1 MNKNNFVK
9 TMINKLIIIFSLII
23 LFSCDKQLNED
34 NQDVIDPDPFIR
46 ISSTENQRNLSG
58 VNDIYINIKNF
69 TRVWKIYLSI
79 INNPAVDNQD
89 RILLDTTSTIDQ
101 DIYQT
106 YWDTKLYPNGEYEL
120 YAELFDSSN
129 NRIFTTEFFNIIN
142 YKMINVKNNLE
153 SPVDYQINGVFGT
166 IFSNSFGLIE
176 VENFFNDIFLTSF
189 SSDIP
194 CGISLSNSFVIEP
207 DSSNIPIIINPDSS
221 IFFLKIQNSQ
231 ISYIDSVT
239 IKNDLL
245 HEKCNKISIPNDNRV
260 YSIGYFSLDN
270 GNETKIIAH
279 YGNTV
284 DTIDVDFY
292 DQLIRIDT
300 LIIN

>member
-1 MNKNNFVK
+1 
-9 TMINKLIIIFSLII
+9 MIDKSKIIFSFII
-23 LFSCDKQLNED
+23 LFSCSKQLNED
-34 NQDVIDPDPFIR
+34 SQDIIDPDPFIW
-46 ISSTENQRNLSG
+46 ISSIENQRNLSG
-58 VNDIYINIKNF
+58 IKNIYINIKNF
-69 TRVWKIYLSI
+69 PKVWKIYLSI
-79 INNPAVDNQD
+79 INKPAINNQN
-89 RILLDTTSTIDQ
+89 RILMDTTSTIDQ

-129 NRIFTTEFFNIIN
+129 NRIFTTEFFNINN

-153 SPVDYQINGVFGT
+153 SPVDYQINGALGT

-176 VENFFNDIFLTSF
+176 VENFFDDIILTSF
-189 SSDIP
+189 SAGMP
-194 CGISLSNSFVIEP
+194 CGISLSNSFVIKP

-221 IFFLKIQNSQ
+221 VFFLKIQNSQ
-231 ISYIDSVT
+231 ISYIDSFT
-239 IKNDLL
+239 IKNGLL
-245 HEKCNKISIPNDNRV
+245 NEQCNNISIPNDNRA

-284 DTIDVDFY
+284 DTIDVDFF
-292 DQLIRIDT
+292 DESIRIDT

>member
-1 MNKNNFVK
+1 
-9 TMINKLIIIFSLII
+9 MISKLIIIFSLIFF
-23 LFSCDKQLNED
+23 FSCGKKLNED

-46 ISSTENQRNLSG
+46 ISSIDNQRNLSG

-79 INNPAVDNQD
+79 INNPAFDNQN

-142 YKMINVKNNLE
+142 YKILNVKNNLE
-153 SPVDYQINGVFGT
+153 SPADYQINDVFGT
-166 IFSNSFGLIE
+166 VFSNSFVLIE
-176 VENFFNDIFLTSF
+176 VENFFNDLILTSF
-189 SSDIP
+189 SAGVP
-194 CGISLSNSFVIEP
+194 CGVSLNNSFIIKP
-207 DSSNIPIIINPDSS
+207 DSPNIPIIINPDSS
-221 IFFLKIQNSQ
+221 VFFLKIQNSQ
-231 ISYIDSVT
+231 NSYIDSVT
-239 IKNDLL
+239 IKNNFLY
-245 HEKCNKISIPNDNRV
+245 ERCNNISIPNDNQV
-260 YSIGYFSLDN
+260 YSIGYFSLN
-270 GNETKIIAH
+270 NENETKIIAN

-284 DTIDVDFY
+284 DTIDVDFFN
-292 DQLIRIDT
+292 QLIRIDT
-300 LIIN
+300 LIFN

>member
-1 MNKNNFVK
+1 
-9 TMINKLIIIFSLII
+9 MINNLIIIFSLII
-23 LFSCDKQLNED
+23 LFSCDKQLNEN

-46 ISSTENQRNLSG
+46 ISSIENQRNLSG

-79 INNPAVDNQD
+79 INNPAVDNQN

-129 NRIFTTEFFNIIN
+129 NRIFTTEFFNITN

-153 SPVDYQINGVFGT
+153 SPVDYQINDAFGT
-166 IFSNSFGLIE
+166 VSSNSYRLIE

-194 CGISLSNSFVIEP
+194 CGISLSNSFIIRP

-221 IFFLKIQNSQ
+221 VFFLKIQNNQ

-239 IKNDLL
+239 IKNELL
-245 HEKCNKISIPNDNRV
+245 NEQCNNISIPNDNRV

-279 YGNTV
+279 YGNTI

-292 DQLIRIDT
+292 NQLIKIDT

>member
-46 ISSTENQRNLSG
+46 ISSAENQRNLSG

-69 TRVWKIYLSI
+69 TKVWKIYLSI

-194 CGISLSNSFVIEP
+194 CGVSLSNSFVIEP

>member
-1 MNKNNFVK
+1 
-9 TMINKLIIIFSLII
+9 MINNSKIIFSFII
-23 LFSCDKQLNED
+23 LFSCSTQLNED
-34 NQDVIDPDPFIR
+34 NQDVIDPDPFIW
-46 ISSTENQRNLSG
+46 ISSNENQKYISG
-58 VNDIYINIKNF
+58 IKDIYINIKNF
-69 TRVWKIYLSI
+69 PKVWKIYLSI
-79 INNPAVDNQD
+79 INNPDVDNQN

-153 SPVDYQINGVFGT
+153 SPVDYQINGAFGT

-176 VENFFNDIFLTSF
+176 VENFFNDLILTSF
-189 SSDIP
+189 SAGTP
-194 CGISLSNSFVIEP
+194 CGVNLSDSFIIKP
-207 DSSNIPIIINPDSS
+207 DSSNIPIVINPDSS
-221 IFFLKIQNSQ
+221 VFFLKIQNSQ
-231 ISYIDSVT
+231 NSYIDSVT
-239 IKNDLL
+239 IKNNFLY
-245 HEKCNKISIPNDNRV
+245 ERCNNISIPNDNQV
-260 YSIGYFSLDN
+260 YSIGYFSLN
-270 GNETKIIAH
+270 NENETKIIAN
-279 YGNTV
+279 YGNAV

-292 DQLIRIDT
+292 NPSIRIDT

>member
-1 MNKNNFVK
+1 
-9 TMINKLIIIFSLII
+9 MIDKSKIIFSFII
-23 LFSCDKQLNED
+23 LLSCSKQINED
-34 NQDVIDPDPFIR
+34 TQDIIDPDPFVW
-46 ISSTENQRNLSG
+46 ISSSENQRNLSG
-58 VNDIYINIKNF
+58 VKDIYINIKNF
-69 TRVWKIYLSI
+69 PEIWKIYLSI
-79 INNPAVDNQD
+79 INDPAVDNQN

-106 YWDTKLYPNGEYEL
+106 YWNTELYPNGEYEL

-142 YKMINVKNNLE
+142 YKMLNVKNNLE
-153 SPVDYQINGVFGT
+153 SPVDYQINGAFGT

-176 VENFFNDIFLTSF
+176 VENFFNDLILTSF
-189 SSDIP
+189 SAGMP
-194 CGISLSNSFVIEP
+194 CGISLNNLFVIKP

-221 IFFLKIQNSQ
+221 LFFLKIQNSQ
-231 ISYIDSVT
+231 NSYIDSVT

-245 HEKCNKISIPNDNRV
+245 HEKCKNISIPNDNRV
-260 YSIGYFSLDN
+260 YSIGYFSLN
-270 GNETKIIAH
+270 NENETKIIAH

-292 DQLIRIDT
+292 NQSIKIDT
-300 LIIN
+300 LVIN